1 MPAMMEKNVVCS
13 GRRVVCQVKSC
24 YFFEYQ
30 MLHQRQP
37 LTAVKIRLQELR
49 IGCRRGTM
57 HA

>member
-1 MPAMMEKNVVCS
+1 MMEKNVVCS